1 MSNLW
6 FHTSL
11 CFRVEG
17 DAFGARVLWMATCP
31 RLVSVCKT
39 ERQSENVGTV
49 LKTRDQ
55 NVRDEIMME

>member
-1 MSNLW
+1 MDGNL
-6 FHTSL
+6 S
-11 CFRVEG
+11 
-17 DAFGARVLWMATCP
+17 